1 MLIKN
6 KDMKKIY
13 TTPRLN
19 VRQVKVD
26 DIIITSDP
34 QITDD
39 PSDEGQQLTKRR
51 EGSSD
56 RDNY

>member
-1 MLIKN
+1 
-6 KDMKKIY
+6 MKKTYNI
-13 TTPRLN
+13 PV
-19 VRQVKVD
+19 VRIRFVKTSDV
-26 DIIITSDP
+26 IVTSDP

-56 RDNY
+56 WDNY

>member
-34 QITDD
+34 QISDD

-51 EGSSD
+51 DSSD
-56 RDNY
+56 WDNY